1 MKLKSVFDLSCGP
14 TWDEKTF
21 VPGSPGKVITPKEKK
36 KSTLSII
43 SGLTISVYMV
53 SFIFRAQCNHQFL
66 SQIKEK
72 KKPTHIGS

>member
-36 KSTLSII
+36 KVNLKYYFWSYNFCVHGFFYIQGSMQ
-43 SGLTISVYMV
+43 SSVLK
-53 SFIFRAQCNHQFL
+53 SNKR
-66 SQIKEK
+66 K